1 MRLKVTLLT
10 LLLVGL
16 TIPAAM
22 ASTINGTDKA
32 NAARACTTLR
42 TQVGTTT
49 FGNWYHTFGACTSA
63 WVGKAHTARV
73 SATST
78 CKHRGLHGRVL
89 ASCITLRTKSKLN
102 LTIGTFKNAA
112 KACAAEQANTNF
124 AATHGNT
131 SFAAFY
137 GTNDNDA
144 NAFGKCVSMKA
155 SGKTPPTPSNN
166 AAQHFTTSLT
176 ALNGSVVSGS
186 GTLLL
191 NSDNKLK
198 INLSLSG
205 LEANQSHEVSIRG
218 TSSGNATCPAASAD
232 ANHDNVISLS
242 EAQPSVGNVLVA
254 LSTAQQAGEQLT
266 ASSSWL
272 PLTLRT
278 VVVLGK
284 TVNGTYDATMPVACG
299 TISAAT

>member
-1 MRLKVTLLT
+1 MRLKLT
-10 LLLVGL
+10 LLAVLVAGL

-22 ASTINGTDKA
+22 ASSINRTDKA

-42 TQVGTTT
+42 TSVGTTT
-49 FGNWYHTFGACTSA
+49 FGNWYHTFGACTST
-63 WVGKAHTARV
+63 WVGKAHSARV

-78 CKHRGLHGRVL
+78 CTHRGLHGRVL

-102 LTIGTFKNAA
+102 LTIGTFRNAA
-112 KACAAEQANTNF
+112 KACAAELANTGF
-124 AATHGNT
+124 SSTHGGK

-155 SGKTPPTPSNN
+155 SGKTPPIPNN

-176 ALNGSVVSGS
+176 ALNNSGVSGS

-198 INLSLSG
+198 INVSLNG
-205 LEANQSHEVSIRG
+205 LETTGAHEVAIRG
-218 TSSGNATCPAASAD
+218 LGSGNATCPTSAAD
-232 ANHDNVISLS
+232 TNHDGTISLA
-242 EAQPSVGNVLVA
+242 EAQPSFGNVLMA

-272 PLTLRT
+272 PLTSRT

-284 TVNGTYDATMPVACG
+284 TVNGAYDATLPVACG
-299 TISAAT
+299 TIAAAT